1 MHAVLR
7 NHQHGLG
14 PEGLDQRTGQQH
26 RGDNA
31 VHLGL
36 FVGQQHKSGEDVHQV
51 ALVNVFNQPFGR
63 VQRHRLAAQI
73 AAALVQN
80 AAYAVAA
87 GVQVHQLIKIFA
99 QIQGGEFLLRH
110 HSNFLILFFYA

>member
-1 MHAVLR
+1 M
-7 NHQHGLG
+7 
-14 PEGLDQRTGQQH
+14 
-26 RGDNA
+26 
-31 VHLGL
+31 HLGL
-36 FVGQQHKSGEDVHQV
+36 FVGQQHKPGEDVHQV
-51 ALVNVFNQPFGR
+51 ALVNVLDQPFGR
-63 VQRHRLAAQI
+63 VQRHWLTAQI

-87 GVQVHQLIKIFA
+87 GVQVHQLVKIFA